1 MLIVKNGG
9 SSSVVNDFIEKYG
22 YKIPEDY
29 VKFLRIYNGG
39 ETPNTSIKTP
49 NVSTDI
55 RAFLGLGDVNYSLD
69 NASVIDRNGI
79 VYLPIAVDSFGNY
92 FMLDVSC
99 DLGVY
104 FMDHEENGTLE
115 GVADSF
121 TKFLELCTSETIKEN
136 SKLSP
141 KEREKIMIEKGK
153 AANITEGLR
162 KMWQEE
168 YEKYS
173 SLKQEEVMI

>member
-9 SSSVVNDFIEKYG
+9 SSSVVDEFIKKYE

-29 VKFLRIYNGG
+29 VKFLMIYNGG
-39 ETPNTSIKTP
+39 ETPNTSIKTK

-55 RAFLGLGDVNYSLD
+55 RAFFGLGNVNYSLD
-69 NASVIDRNGI
+69 NASVVDRNGN

-99 DLGVY
+99 DLGVF
-104 FMDHEENGTLE
+104 FMNHEENKALE

-121 TKFLELCTSETIKEN
+121 IKFLELCTSEPIKEN

-153 AANITEGLR
+153 SANITEGLR
-162 KMWQEE
+162 KMWKEE
-168 YEKYS
+168 YKKYS
-173 SLKQEEVMI
+173 RLIQEEVII